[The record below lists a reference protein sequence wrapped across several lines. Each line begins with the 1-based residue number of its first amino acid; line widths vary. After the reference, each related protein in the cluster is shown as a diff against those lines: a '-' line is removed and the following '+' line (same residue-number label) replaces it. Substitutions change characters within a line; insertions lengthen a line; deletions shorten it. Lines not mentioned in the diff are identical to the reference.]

1 MHCKCL
7 LLTQSGHGLVRRTL
21 LSMIRKVVASE
32 AKSGYKKRMP
42 SAIRCP
48 YFQKAFGWCV
58 PIGGLAGLVG
68 LGGGEFRLPVLM
80 YGVGYPARTA
90 VPLNLAVSLITL
102 TFALV
107 ARSRAVSVAALVPY
121 LNEVAGLAVGG
132 VASAFY
138 GARFVSAIKGE
149 HLIKTIAALLAA
161 LGVLILLEVAY
172 QFQYAPVIPAGA
184 VFHFGTGFALGIIIG
199 LVSSILGVAGG
210 ELLIPTMMFIFGA
223 DIKTAGTASIVISV
237 CVVTSGL
244 WRYWQL
250 GAIETRLGPRRIISA
265 MSAGSLI
272 GAALGGMALGFAPV
286 AAIKAILGFVL
297 IAAAAKVAFSKH

>member
-1 MHCKCL
+1 ML
-7 LLTQSGHGLVRRTL
+7 
-21 LSMIRKVVASE
+21 
-32 AKSGYKKRMP
+32 

-80 YGVGYPARTA
+80 YVVGYSARTA
-90 VPLNLAVSLITL
+90 VPLNLAVTLVTL

-107 ARSRAVSVAALVPY
+107 VRSGAVSVAALVPY
-121 LNEVAGLAVGG
+121 LNELAGLAVGG
-132 VASAFY
+132 VASSFY
-138 GARFVSAIKGE
+138 GTRFVTAIKSE

-161 LGVLILLEVAY
+161 LGVLILFEVAY
-172 QFQYAPVIPAGA
+172 PLQYAQVIPAGA
-184 VFHFGTGFALGIIIG
+184 VFHFGAGLALGIIIG

-210 ELLIPTMMFIFGA
+210 ELLVPTMMFIFGA

-244 WRYWQL
+244 WRYWRSGAVEVRL
-250 GAIETRLGPRRIISA
+250 GARRIISA
-265 MSAGSLI
+265 MSAGSVI
-272 GAALGGMALGFAPV
+272 GAALGGMVVGFAPV
-286 AAIKAILGFVL
+286 ATIKAVLGFAL
-297 IAAAAKVAFSKH
+297 IAAAAKIAISKH

>member
-1 MHCKCL
+1 M
-7 LLTQSGHGLVRRTL
+7 QSAVCCR
-21 LSMIRKVVASE
+21 
-32 AKSGYKKRMP
+32 
-42 SAIRCP
+42 

-58 PIGGLAGLVG
+58 PIGGLGGLVG

-80 YGVGYPARTA
+80 YVVGYPAKTA

-102 TFALV
+102 AFALV
-107 ARSRAVSVAALVPY
+107 VRSGAVSVGALVPH
-121 LNEVAGLAVGG
+121 LNEVVSLAAGG

-138 GARFVSAIKGE
+138 GARFVSAIKSE
-149 HLIKTIAALLAA
+149 YLVKTIAALLGA
-161 LGVLILLEVAY
+161 LGVLILFEVAY
-172 QFQYAPVIPAGA
+172 PFQYVQVIPAGA
-184 VFHFGTGFALGIIIG
+184 AFHFATGFALGIVIG

-210 ELLIPTMMFIFGA
+210 ELLIPTMMFVFGV

-244 WRYWQL
+244 WRYWRL
-250 GAIETRLGPRRIISA
+250 GAIETRLGTRRIISA

-272 GAALGGMALGFAPV
+272 GAALGGMAVGFAPI

-297 IAAAAKVAFSKH
+297 IAAAAKVAISRH

>member
-1 MHCKCL
+1 M
-7 LLTQSGHGLVRRTL
+7 Q
-21 LSMIRKVVASE
+21 
-32 AKSGYKKRMP
+32 
-42 SAIRCP
+42 SAIRCS

-80 YGVGYPARTA
+80 YVVGYPARTA
-90 VPLNLAVSLITL
+90 VPLNLAVSLVTL

-107 ARSRAVSVAALVPY
+107 VRSRAVSVGALVPY
-121 LNEVAGLAVGG
+121 LSEVVGLAVGG

-138 GARFVSAIKGE
+138 GARIVNAIKSE
-149 HLIKTIAALLAA
+149 HLVKTIAALLAA
-161 LGVLILLEVAY
+161 LGVLILFEVVHP
-172 QFQYAPVIPAGA
+172 FQHAQMIPAGA
-184 VFHFGTGFALGIIIG
+184 TFHFGAGFALGVVSG

-210 ELLIPTMMFIFGA
+210 ELLIPTMMFIFGT

-244 WRYWQL
+244 WWYWRL
-250 GAIETRLGPRRIISA
+250 DAIETRSGARRIVSA

-272 GAALGGMALGFAPV
+272 GAALGGMAVGFAPV
-286 AAIKAILGFVL
+286 AFIKATLGVVL
-297 IAAAAKVAFSKH
+297 IAAAVKVAVSKH

>member
-1 MHCKCL
+1 M
-7 LLTQSGHGLVRRTL
+7 Q
-21 LSMIRKVVASE
+21 
-32 AKSGYKKRMP
+32 

-80 YGVGYPARTA
+80 YVVGYPARTA

-107 ARSRAVSVAALVPY
+107 VRSRVVTVAALVPY
-121 LNEVAGLAVGG
+121 LNEVAGLAIGG

-138 GARFVSAIKGE
+138 GARFVSAIKSE

-161 LGVLILLEVAY
+161 LGVLILFEVVHP
-172 QFQYAPVIPAGA
+172 FQYTQVIPVGA
-184 VFHFGTGFALGIIIG
+184 AFHFGTGLALGVVFG
-199 LVSSILGVAGG
+199 SVSSVLGVAGG
-210 ELLIPTMMFIFGA
+210 ELLTPTMMFIFGA

-244 WRYWQL
+244 WRYWRS
-250 GAIETRLGPRRIISA
+250 GVMETRLGARRIVSA

-272 GAALGGMALGFAPV
+272 GAGLGALAVGFAPV
-286 AAIKAILGFVL
+286 GAIKAVLGLVL
-297 IAAAAKVAFSKH
+297 IAAAAKVAVSKH

>member
-1 MHCKCL
+1 M
-7 LLTQSGHGLVRRTL
+7 Q
-21 LSMIRKVVASE
+21 
-32 AKSGYKKRMP
+32 

-80 YGVGYPARTA
+80 YVVGYPARTA

-102 TFALV
+102 AFALV
-107 ARSRAVSVAALVPY
+107 ARSSAVSVGALVPY
-121 LNEVAGLAVGG
+121 LNEVVGLAIGG

-138 GARFVSAIKGE
+138 GARFVSAIKIE
-149 HLIKTIAALLAA
+149 RLTKTIAALLAA
-161 LGVLILLEVAY
+161 LGVLILFEVANP
-172 QFQYAPVIPAGA
+172 FQYPHVIAA
-184 VFHFGTGFALGIIIG
+184 AAAFHFGAGFALGIVIG

-210 ELLIPTMMFIFGA
+210 ELLVPTMMFIFGA

-244 WRYWQL
+244 WRYWWS
-250 GAIETRLGPRRIISA
+250 GAMETRLGARRIVSA
-265 MSAGSLI
+265 MSAGSLL
-272 GAALGGMALGFAPV
+272 GAALGGLAVGFAPV
-286 AAIKAILGFVL
+286 AAIKVILGFVL
-297 IAAAAKVAFSKH
+297 IAAAAKVAVSKR

>member
-1 MHCKCL
+1 M
-7 LLTQSGHGLVRRTL
+7 Q
-21 LSMIRKVVASE
+21 
-32 AKSGYKKRMP
+32 

-80 YGVGYPARTA
+80 YVIGYPARTA

-107 ARSRAVSVAALVPY
+107 VRSTAVSVAALVPY

-138 GARFVSAIKGE
+138 GARFVSAIKSE
-149 HLIKTIAALLAA
+149 HFLKTIAALLAA
-161 LGVLILLEVAY
+161 LGVMILFEVVHP
-172 QFQYAPVIPAGA
+172 FQYAQVIPAGA
-184 VFHFGTGFALGIIIG
+184 AFYFGAGFALGIIIG
-199 LVSSILGVAGG
+199 LLSSILGVAGG

-223 DIKTAGTASIVISV
+223 DIKTVGTASIVVSV

-244 WRYWQL
+244 WRYWRS
-250 GAIETRLGPRRIISA
+250 GAMETRLGARRIVSA

-272 GAALGGMALGFAPV
+272 GAGLGGLAVAFAPV
-286 AAIKAILGFVL
+286 GAIKVVLGLVL
-297 IAAAAKVAFSKH
+297 IAAAAKIAVAKH

>member
-1 MHCKCL
+1 ML
-7 LLTQSGHGLVRRTL
+7 
-21 LSMIRKVVASE
+21 
-32 AKSGYKKRMP
+32 

-80 YGVGYPARTA
+80 YVVGYPARTA

-107 ARSRAVSVAALVPY
+107 VRSRAVSVAALVPY
-121 LNEVAGLAVGG
+121 LNEVAGLA
-132 VASAFY
+132 
-138 GARFVSAIKGE
+138 
-149 HLIKTIAALLAA
+149 ALLAA
-161 LGVLILLEVAY
+161 LGVLILFEMAY
-172 QFQYAPVIPAGA
+172 PFQYAQVVPAGVA
-184 VFHFGTGFALGIIIG
+184 FHFGTGFAFGIIIG
-199 LVSSILGVAGG
+199 LVSSILGLAGG

-244 WRYWQL
+244 WRY
-250 GAIETRLGPRRIISA
+250 
-265 MSAGSLI
+265 
-272 GAALGGMALGFAPV
+272 
-286 AAIKAILGFVL
+286 
-297 IAAAAKVAFSKH
+297 

>member
-1 MHCKCL
+1 M
-7 LLTQSGHGLVRRTL
+7 Q
-21 LSMIRKVVASE
+21 
-32 AKSGYKKRMP
+32 
-42 SAIRCP
+42 SAIHCP

-80 YGVGYPARTA
+80 YVVGYPARTA
-90 VPLNLAVSLITL
+90 VPLNLAVSLVTL

-107 ARSRAVSVAALVPY
+107 VRSRAVSIGALAPF
-121 LNEVAGLAVGG
+121 LDEVAGLAVGG

-138 GARFVSAIKGE
+138 GARFVSAIKSE
-149 HLIKTIAALLAA
+149 HLAKTMAALLAA
-161 LGVLILLEVAY
+161 LGVLILFEVIY
-172 QFQYAPVIPAGA
+172 PFQYAQLIPAGA
-184 VFHFGTGFALGIIIG
+184 AFHFSAGFALGIIIG

-244 WRYWQL
+244 WRYWRS
-250 GAIETRLGPRRIISA
+250 GAMETRLGARRIVSA

-272 GAALGGMALGFAPV
+272 GAALGGMAVGFAPV
-286 AAIKAILGFVL
+286 SAIKTILGFVL
-297 IAAAAKVAFSKH
+297 IAAAAKVAISKN